1 MELSFCITCMNRFHQ
16 ISKTLLTNLNDN
28 KNEKVEFVLVDFN
41 SSDGLKEYILNNK
54 DFQKYLNTKQL
65 RYFSTKE
72 LIYWHASIAKNT
84 AHKLA
89 KGKYVV
95 NLDCDNY
102 IGKDGGDFLLDIF
115 KNKGDNI
122 IISQRNN
129 IFGSGCAGRISL
141 TKENFFKLGGYDE
154 QFFPM
159 GVQDCDLIKRAQKM
173 GLENININLNNN
185 CIINSKEESIK
196 NIGINI
202 SYNKMLTVNNLL
214 SKLNLDNNNL
224 KANIY
229 KNEIGIRLT

>member
-1 MELSFCITCMNRFHQ
+1 MELSFCITCMNRFNQ

-54 DFQKYLNTKQL
+54 DFEKYLNTKQL

-72 LIYWHASIAKNT
+72 LIHWHASIAKNT

-115 KNKGDNI
+115 KNNGDNI

-129 IFGSGCAGRISL
+129 IFGSGSAGRISL
-141 TKENFFKLGGYDE
+141 TKENFLKLGGYDE
-154 QFFPM
+154 HDGATLHWMDYMASYSKVDFGAHGYAANF
-159 GVQDCDLIKRAQKM
+159 
-173 GLENININLNNN
+173 
-185 CIINSKEESIK
+185 IISIFDREFK
-196 NIGINI
+196 HN
-202 SYNKMLTVNNLL
+202 M
-214 SKLNLDNNNL
+214 NLDQAKDIMKKCLHEL
-224 KANIY
+224 KTRFLISQPVFII
-229 KNEIGIRLT
+229 KIIDKDGVRVIDL